1 MEQSSV
7 PPEMPAPAA
16 ASEEAA
22 APMTKSALKRQRRQE
37 AWQANKLARRAAE
50 KDKRKQKQQQIRD
63 LVQRGV
69 IEKPTDTPSHR
80 KKQKQKELAK
90 DKVPHPARICIDL
103 DFDKL
108 MSDKEIKSMASQLAY
123 CYSANRLGSHPFPLL
138 ITSFTGRIRQAYENR
153 SDWKSWKG
161 VEWWEESLEELYRG
175 VQPEEEEGPVPST
188 SSSSSTGGAGAEQAT
203 PMTAIQA
210 ETEGEAAAPT
220 MPVEPTD
227 GAPSVQTPEDSS
239 SNPAQAPPI
248 ALGALSGQPR
258 SRAPQ
263 STIVYL
269 TGDSPNILH
278 SLEPNHTYIL
288 GGIVDRNRYK
298 LLCLD
303 KAERLGIRHAQLPI
317 GEALPE
323 LKTRKVLTVNQV
335 LDILVKW
342 VDGGEKVGK
351 DGWEGALRSVMPSRK
366 FDAEGKK
373 KRREARARN
382 GGAVGDEDDEE
393 EDGEQSEEEA
403 GDVYI
408 ARDDDD
414 DEGDDHDADVGG
426 DEGVREGEATAAPA
440 EAASG
445 PNPDATGQA

>member
-1 MEQSSV
+1 
-7 PPEMPAPAA
+7 
-16 ASEEAA
+16 
-22 APMTKSALKRQRRQE
+22 
-37 AWQANKLARRAAE
+37 
-50 KDKRKQKQQQIRD
+50 
-63 LVQRGV
+63 
-69 IEKPTDTPSHR
+69 
-80 KKQKQKELAK
+80 
-90 DKVPHPARICIDL
+90 
-103 DFDKL
+103 
-108 MSDKEIKSMASQLAY
+108 MASQLAY

-161 VEWWEESLEELYRG
+161 VEWWEESLEELYTG
-175 VQPEEEEGPVPST
+175 VVVPDHEEGPVPST
-188 SSSSSTGGAGAEQAT
+188 SSSSSSASTGDGGGGGEPAAA
-203 PMTAIQA
+203 QA
-210 ETEGEAAAPT
+210 EREAAAT
-220 MPVEPTD
+220 TRGGEPTES
-227 GAPSVQTPEDSS
+227 APTSAPPVQTTDSS
-239 SNPAQAPPI
+239 SDPAPPPSPPPPI

-263 STIVYL
+263 STVVYL

-278 SLEPNHTYIL
+278 SLEPGHTYIL

-303 KAERLGIRHAQLPI
+303 KADRLGIRHAQLPI

-342 VDGGEKVGK
+342 VDGGEKEGK
-351 DGWEGALRSVMPSRK
+351 EGWEGALRSVMPSRK

-373 KRREARARN
+373 KRREAARN
-382 GGAVGDEDDEE
+382 GGGGGGGGGDDE
-393 EDGEQSEEEA
+393 EDGEGSEEEG

-414 DEGDDHDADVGG
+414 NDDEGGDGDVGG
-426 DEGVREGEATAAPA
+426 DDSVMREGEGTAAPA
-440 EAASG
+440 QEAEAEASG
-445 PNPDATGQA
+445 PLPDATGEA

>member
-1 MEQSSV
+1 EQ
-7 PPEMPAPAA
+7 P
-16 ASEEAA
+16 A
-22 APMTKSALKRQRRQE
+22 APMTKSALKRQRRQD

-50 KDKRKQKQQQIRD
+50 KDKRKQKQQEIRD
-63 LVQRGV
+63 LVQRGL

-161 VEWWEESLEELYRG
+161 VEWWEESLEELYTG
-175 VQPEEEEGPVPST
+175 VVVPDHEE
-188 SSSSSTGGAGAEQAT
+188 AT
-203 PMTAIQA
+203 
-210 ETEGEAAAPT
+210 
-220 MPVEPTD
+220 V
-227 GAPSVQTPEDSS
+227 
-239 SNPAQAPPI
+239 
-248 ALGALSGQPR
+248 
-258 SRAPQ
+258 
-263 STIVYL
+263 VYL

-278 SLEPNHTYIL
+278 SLEPGHTYIL

-303 KAERLGIRHAQLPI
+303 KADRLGIRHAQLPI

-342 VDGGEKVGK
+342 VDGGEKEGK
-351 DGWEGALRSVMPSRK
+351 EGWEGALRSVMPSRK
-366 FDAEGKK
+366 FD
-373 KRREARARN
+373 
-382 GGAVGDEDDEE
+382 
-393 EDGEQSEEEA
+393 
-403 GDVYI
+403 
-408 ARDDDD
+408 
-414 DEGDDHDADVGG
+414 
-426 DEGVREGEATAAPA
+426 
-440 EAASG
+440 
-445 PNPDATGQA
+445 